1 MDCLAPIYF
10 SLNVYTYVNILFLHI
25 NIWILNQI
33 IKRSLPSFPKYK
45 SLYHLVESLI
55 ITEKEFKSFL
65 DTFSVWYSSL
75 VHVSLNKSSNILNS
89 ILHLCSFWFVS
100 IWVQQIQL
108 ILLCNATMP
117 VCMNYSIGMLKLSQ
131 P

>member
-10 SLNVYTYVNILFLHI
+10 SLNVYTYVNILFPHI

-33 IKRSLPSFPKYK
+33 IERSLPSFPKYK
-45 SLYHLVESLI
+45 SWYHLVESLI
-55 ITEKEFKSFL
+55 FTENDFKSFL

-100 IWVQQIQL
+100 IWDQQIQF

>member
-25 NIWILNQI
+25 NIWILYQI

-45 SLYHLVESLI
+45 SWYHLVESLI
-55 ITEKEFKSFL
+55 FTENEFKSFL

-89 ILHLCSFWFVS
+89 ILNLCSFWFVS
-100 IWVQQIQL
+100 IWVQQIQF